1 MTTSI
6 GASFLQRYRP
16 LILEDMRAAF
26 DAATAHDPA
35 LPLYDVLRYHLGW
48 IDEHGIAAEATGKL
62 LRPSLVLLCAEAL
75 GGSAV
80 TVLPAASAVEFIHN
94 FSLIHDDIEDRSESR
109 HGRPTVWKR
118 WGVPLAVNAGD
129 GLWALARLAAHRL
142 SERGAPAERA
152 LEVGRR
158 LDEAC
163 LRLCEGQDRDIRFEG
178 DTGISVDDYLRM
190 VCGKTGELM
199 AAATSLGAIVLGRP
213 PETVAALHEY
223 GMRLGIAFQMRDD
236 VLGIWGDSA
245 RTGKAEADDLY
256 ARKISYPVVQ
266 ALGRAKG
273 RDRAVLVERY
283 GRDMDGDGIDAVLAI
298 LERTGAREAAERLAV
313 DASMEAERVLDDIDI
328 PAAARDELRAL
339 ARFAAERTQ

>member
-1 MTTSI
+1 MAI
-6 GASFLQRYRP
+6 PIEASFLQRYRP

-26 DAATAHDPA
+26 DVATAHDPG

-48 IDEHGIAAEATGKL
+48 ADENGMPAEATGKL
-62 LRPSLVLLCAEAL
+62 LRPSLVLLCAEAV
-75 GGSAV
+75 GGDAA

-94 FSLIHDDIEDRSESR
+94 FSLIHDDIEDRSELR

-129 GLWALARLAAHRL
+129 GLWALARLAAYRL
-142 SERGAPAERA
+142 SERGVGAEQA
-152 LEVGRR
+152 LEAVRR
-158 LDEAC
+158 LDVAC

-178 DTGISVDDYLRM
+178 DTAVSVDDYLRM
-190 VCGKTGELM
+190 ARGKAGELM
-199 AAATSLGAIVLGRP
+199 ATAASLGAIVLGRT
-213 PETVAALHEY
+213 PEVVEGLGEY

-256 ARKISYPVVQ
+256 ARKISSPVVH
-266 ALGRAKG
+266 ALGQARG
-273 RDRAVLVERY
+273 RDRAALVERY
-283 GRDMDGDGIDAVLAI
+283 GREMDGEGVEAVLAI
-298 LERTGAREAAERLAV
+298 LERTGAREAAERLA
-313 DASMEAERVLDDIDI
+313 AEAAGEAERVLDDIAM
-328 PAAARDELRAL
+328 PAAARDELGAL